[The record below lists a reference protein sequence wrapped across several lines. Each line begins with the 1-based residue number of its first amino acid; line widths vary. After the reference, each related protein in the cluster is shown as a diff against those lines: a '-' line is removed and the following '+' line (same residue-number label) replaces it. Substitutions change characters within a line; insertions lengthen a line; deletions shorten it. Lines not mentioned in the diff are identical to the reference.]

1 MFVTVIKLFVG
12 IVLALILFGVVG
24 GIDLVYLIGAL
35 VLLRLWGLLGNWRS
49 KPATQS
55 DWDTLRQSYWEELQE
70 LAPEDSAK
78 FRSDFELTADASD
91 QEVICSVLRMNKADI
106 VDVLEDIAVLLE
118 LKGENPFKIRA
129 YATGARVLETMDDDL
144 GEVIAEERLA
154 LIKGIGSALVDKI
167 ETLHATGELEYYTKL
182 RASVAPGLIEMLEIP
197 GLGGKKVKKL
207 HDALGVESID
217 ALKAACE
224 SGEVAGLKGFGTKSA
239 EKIISGIANRAA
251 YAKRHLWW
259 DARAVAEPILEGLR
273 ALPEVDRAE
282 AAGSLRRL
290 KETVG
295 DLDFIVASA
304 EPQPVMDWF
313 VTQDAVQEVTAQG
326 ATKSSVR
333 FESGLQADLRV
344 VPVAQFAF
352 ALHHF
357 TGSKEHNVMMRQRAL
372 ARGYSLSEWGLKSD
386 LRSEAESES
395 ESESEG
401 VPRSEATTRPGA
413 KRTGVSESL
422 GIESERELFEFL
434 GLREIPPEMREGLNE
449 LDQAEEGTLPTLV
462 ELSQIRGVFHNHT
475 TASDGR
481 ASIEEMAEG
490 AQALGFDY
498 LGLAD
503 HSKASYQANGLSDE
517 RVLKMIDS
525 IRAFNESGESSVHVF
540 SGIECDILP
549 DGSLDLEDAT
559 LEALDYTVMSVH
571 SSFSQSEEEMTARVI
586 RAIEHPATVM
596 LGHPTG
602 RILLRR
608 EPYKI
613 DLHKVIDAAIANK
626 VIIEINANPK
636 RLDMDWR
643 LWRRAAEKGLM
654 CAINPDAHK
663 VAGLAQYEAGVN
675 MARKGAIPAE
685 QILNCRDC
693 AGVVQWF
700 TERR

>member
-1 MFVTVIKLFVG
+1 
-12 IVLALILFGVVG
+12 
-24 GIDLVYLIGAL
+24 
-35 VLLRLWGLLGNWRS
+35 
-49 KPATQS
+49 
-55 DWDTLRQSYWEELQE
+55 
-70 LAPEDSAK
+70 
-78 FRSDFELTADASD
+78 
-91 QEVICSVLRMNKADI
+91 MNKADI

-129 YATGARVLETMDDDL
+129 YLTGARVLETMEDDL
-144 GEVIAEERLA
+144 DEVIAEGRLA
-154 LIKGIGSALVDKI
+154 TIKGVGSALVDKI
-167 ETLHATGELEYYTKL
+167 ETLHATGELDYYTKL

-207 HDALGVESID
+207 HDALGVETID

-224 SGEVAGLKGFGTKSA
+224 AGEVAALKGFGAKSQ
-239 EKIISGIANRAA
+239 EKILTGIANRAA
-251 YAKRHLWW
+251 YARRHLWW
-259 DARAVAEPILEGLR
+259 EARAVADPILVALR
-273 ALPEVDRAE
+273 ALPQVECAEV
-282 AAGSLRRL
+282 AGSLRRL

-313 VTQDAVQEVTAQG
+313 VSQAAVQEVTAHG

-333 FESGLQADLRV
+333 FKSGLQADLRV
-344 VPVAQFAF
+344 VPSVQFAF

-357 TGSKEHNVMMRQRAL
+357 TGSKEHNVAMRQRAL
-372 ARGYSLSEWGLKSD
+372 AQGYSLSEWGLTKKD
-386 LRSEAESES
+386 EEQVAELE
-395 ESESEG
+395 
-401 VPRSEATTRPGA
+401 
-413 KRTGVSESL
+413 
-422 GIESERELFEFL
+422 IESEKALFEFL
-434 GLREIPPEMREGLNE
+434 GLKEIPPEIREGMGE
-449 LDQAEEGTLPTLV
+449 LESYAADVNREIAPLV

-490 AQALGFDY
+490 AEALGFDY

-503 HSKASYQANGLSDE
+503 HSKASYQANGLNDE
-517 RVLKMIDS
+517 RVMKMIEQ
-525 IRAFNESGESSVHVF
+525 IRAFNEAGESSVHVF

-549 DGSLDLEDAT
+549 DGSLDLEEAT
-559 LEALDYTVMSVH
+559 LASLDYTVMSVH
-571 SSFSQSEEEMTARVI
+571 SSFSQSEAEMTARVI
-586 RAIEHPATVM
+586 RAIEHPATCM

-608 EPYKI
+608 EPYQI
-613 DLHKVIDAAIANK
+613 DLQKVIDAAIANR

-654 CAINPDAHK
+654 CAINPDAHT
-663 VAGLAQYEAGVN
+663 VEGLAHYAAGVN
-675 MARKGAIPAE
+675 IARKGGIPAE

-693 AGVVQWF
+693 AGVAQWF
-700 TERR
+700 SRRK